1 MNTKSID
8 PLNSPSG
15 GQGAK
20 KILFID
26 RDGTLIKEAPPTY
39 QLDDF
44 SKLEFYPDMFF
55 YLRKIAMELD
65 YELVMVTNQDG
76 LGTVSFPEETFWPVH
91 NLVMKSLENEKIKFA
106 EIIIDKTFPEQNAP
120 TRKPATG
127 LLTKYINNSAYDLA
141 NSFVIGDRIT
151 DMQLAKNLNCK
162 GLWLNID
169 EALGGKEINDSV
181 DDLKN
186 NVVVLETTTWQDI
199 YNYLKLPARIVTH
212 QRNTNETKIAVSIN
226 LDGKGIANNK
236 TGLPFFDHMLDQ
248 LARHGNIDLA
258 VTCNG
263 DLHIDEHHSIEDT
276 GIALGEAMAKAL
288 GDKRGIERY
297 GFLLPMDD
305 CLAQVAIDFGGRN
318 WIVWEAEF
326 KREKIGEMPTEMF
339 FHFFKSF
346 SDAAKCNLN
355 IKAEGE
361 NEHHKIESIFKAF
374 AKAIKMAIKRDADN
388 NALPST
394 KGIL

>member
-1 MNTKSID
+1 M
-8 PLNSPSG
+8 
-15 GQGAK
+15 K

-44 SKLEFYPDMFF
+44 SKLEFYPDMF
-55 YLRKIAMELD
+55 YYMRKIAEELD

-76 LGTVSFPEETFWPVH
+76 LGTASFPEETFWPLH
-91 NLVMKSLENEKIKFA
+91 NLVMKSLENENIKFL
-106 EIIIDKTFPEQNAP
+106 EVIIDRTFPEDNAP

-127 LLTKYINNSAYDLA
+127 LLTKYLNNADYDLA

-151 DMQLAKNLNCK
+151 DMQLAKNLNCN
-162 GLWLNID
+162 GLWLNMD
-169 EALGGKEINDSV
+169 STLGAGEINETIAT
-181 DDLKN
+181 LKN
-186 NVVVLETTTWQDI
+186 EVVVLETTRWADI
-199 YNYLKLPARIVTH
+199 YNYLKLPPRIISH
-212 QRNTNETKIAVSIN
+212 QRNTNETKITVGIN
-226 LDGKGIANNK
+226 VDGTGKANNK

-248 LARHGNIDLA
+248 VARHGSIDLA
-258 VTCNG
+258 ITCIG

-318 WIVWEAEF
+318 WIVWDAEF

-346 SDAAKCNLN
+346 SDAARCNLN

-374 AKAIKMAIKRDADN
+374 AKAIKMAVKRDAGN